1 LSLGDMQLRFSG
13 RLNFTQAMSFSTRK
27 DTVSSS
33 MRSVV
38 ISNSLT
44 FMLYN
49 ITIHIAMSNSISYSA
64 SMDDVLANLPGY
76 ALRRAA
82 ATIQAEFAALLEPL
96 GLRPTDASI
105 LVLIDAN
112 PGITQSA
119 LGLNLGVQR
128 ANMVPLVAR
137 LEDSGYISR
146 IAVDGRS
153 FGLELTNA
161 GAEVCGTIKEAI
173 KIHQQQ
179 INARIP
185 EVHRDHLVPALK
197 ALWK

>member
-1 LSLGDMQLRFSG
+1 
-13 RLNFTQAMSFSTRK
+13 
-27 DTVSSS
+27 
-33 MRSVV
+33 
-38 ISNSLT
+38 
-44 FMLYN
+44 
-49 ITIHIAMSNSISYSA
+49 
-64 SMDDVLANLPGY
+64 MDDVLANLPGY

-82 ATIQAEFAALLEPL
+82 AAIQAEFTALLEPL
-96 GLRPTDASI
+96 SLRPTDASM

-119 LGLNLGVQR
+119 LGQNLSVQR

-137 LEDSGYISR
+137 LEESGHITR

-153 FGLELTNA
+153 FGLQLTKQ
-161 GAEVCGTIKEAI
+161 GADVCGKVKDAI

-185 EVHRDHLVPALK
+185 EVHRDHLVPALE

>member
-1 LSLGDMQLRFSG
+1 
-13 RLNFTQAMSFSTRK
+13 
-27 DTVSSS
+27 
-33 MRSVV
+33 
-38 ISNSLT
+38 
-44 FMLYN
+44 MLYN

-137 LEDSGYISR
+137 LEDNGYISR

-153 FGLELTNA
+153 FGLELTKA